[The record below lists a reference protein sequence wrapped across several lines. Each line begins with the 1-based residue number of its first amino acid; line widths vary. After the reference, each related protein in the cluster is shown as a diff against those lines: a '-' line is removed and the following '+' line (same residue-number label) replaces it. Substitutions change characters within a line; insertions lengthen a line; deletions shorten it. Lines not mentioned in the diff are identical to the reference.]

1 MTRVKPSTE
10 RQVGVPDGNLVL
22 DLFLLQQRIG
32 ELMELA
38 LRGTE
43 TRPSEYAVYSQLAIG
58 PMTPRELS
66 ARLGL
71 TSSTLTGHLDALA
84 RRQHVTRSP
93 NPQDGR
99 SYRVELTAE
108 GLAEVARCRQGF
120 RHMLKEL
127 GGQLPVPE
135 AEARALFR
143 VVDEAADRAAAQ
155 LRAAPSPL
163 DSSTNSY

>member
-1 MTRVKPSTE
+1 VKPSTE

-22 DLFLLQQRIG
+22 DLFVLGQRIG

-71 TSSTLTGHLDALA
+71 TPSTLTGHLDALA
-84 RRQHVTRSP
+84 RRQHVSRSP

-99 SYRVELTAE
+99 
-108 GLAEVARCRQGF
+108 
-120 RHMLKEL
+120 
-127 GGQLPVPE
+127 
-135 AEARALFR
+135 
-143 VVDEAADRAAAQ
+143 
-155 LRAAPSPL
+155 
-163 DSSTNSY
+163 

>member
-1 MTRVKPSTE
+1 VKPSTE

-66 ARLGL
+66 ARLGM
-71 TSSTLTGHLDALA
+71 TPSTLTGHLDALA
-84 RRQHVTRSP
+84 RRQHVARSP

-99 SYRVELTAE
+99 SYRVELTAD

-120 RHMLKEL
+120 RHMLKGL
-127 GGQLPVPE
+127 RGQLPVPE
-135 AEARALFR
+135 PEVRAVLR
-143 VVDEAADRAAAQ
+143 MVDEAAGRAAAQ
-155 LRAAPSPL
+155 LRATQAPL